1 MSKTHWL
8 LVIAFKERMA
18 LSPTAVKY
26 IAIGVVIVV
35 AVLIVGAIVI
45 DILKV
50 VVGLLIGGGL
60 IYLGIRF
67 LMGKG
72 LPKNM
77 EKLVEKAVKAGKEEE
92 KE

>member
-1 MSKTHWL
+1 M
-8 LVIAFKERMA
+8 VIAFKERMA
-18 LSPTAVKY
+18 LSPTTVKY

-35 AVLIVGAIVI
+35 AVLIIGAIVI

>member
-1 MSKTHWL
+1 
-8 LVIAFKERMA
+8 MA
-18 LSPTAVKY
+18 LSPTTVKY
-26 IAIGVVIVV
+26 IAIGVLI
-35 AVLIVGAIVI
+35 AVGVLLIGAIVW

-50 VVGLLIGGGL
+50 VAGLLIGFGL

-77 EKLVEKAVKAGKEEE
+77 EKLVDKAVKAGKDD
-92 KE
+92 KKDD